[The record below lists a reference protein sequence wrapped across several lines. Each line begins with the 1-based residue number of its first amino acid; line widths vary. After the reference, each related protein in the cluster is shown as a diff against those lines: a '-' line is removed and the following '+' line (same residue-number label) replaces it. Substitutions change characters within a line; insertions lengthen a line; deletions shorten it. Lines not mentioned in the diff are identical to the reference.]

1 MFKYISLILIT
12 LLVSCGGIQMIN
24 RDTSH
29 LYTEKFLKDF
39 DVAKKSFVD
48 GNKELALGQLNAI
61 QDAKLRPAELA
72 TKTNLI
78 GVINY
83 SNQNYEQAIFQ
94 FNLALNSS
102 GEDGQLNAQIKLNLA
117 SSYYKLG
124 DLENT
129 FKTLDGTDSR
139 WLLNRDL
146 ENFHKLRYRV
156 SKELDFQAVA
166 LDSLLWLNSG
176 ANTVDEL
183 KEKKFYGQLVTQ
195 YFIVDQAERVRIVQ
209 DFKEG
214 KDFVCAY
221 LSYLEIEQLINQGNK
236 GKAQEVGDWV
246 KSQYNMYPEVI
257 GLVTARFENLKKYS
271 KINLRSIGVVLPLT
285 GDKSKFGK
293 RALAGIDHAVRKY
306 NEQNSTKPNFQ
317 PIQIKI
323 FDSMGSAIVGKE
335 KVREMIERENSSI
348 IIGGLLKDE
357 AKAQYEAARK
367 YGAFFISL
375 SQIYTSKDDKGHL
388 LIEVPGSV
396 ESQVSLLF
404 SEKYLSKFGNKVSII
419 YPNTDTGYSYVD
431 SAWKMAEKAGAE
443 IVSIQSFDTNQTDH
457 RSTVAKILGLYFTRE
472 RQEEFELLKSVHK
485 LEGNTS
491 IRRVQTLGPIV
502 DFDWVLLPAAPNDAL
517 QLIPSFNYYDAF
529 NVNLVGGP
537 NWRSRR
543 ISRETSKLGK
553 LFFVDSEVPQGD
565 SGFVSSYQSRYGQ
578 RPGVVEILGFEGMA
592 LAANVLS
599 LGDFTSRDELERTL
613 VNAKKVAGITG
624 SWRLEDDV
632 WMKDMSLM
640 SLYRGRLNKVN
651 LTIEKSVEKSIE
663 EEVSN

>member
-29 LYTEKFLKDF
+29 LYTKQFLDKF

-48 GNKELALGQLNAI
+48 GKKDVALQQLNNI
-61 QDAKLRPAELA
+61 QDAKLKPAELA
-72 TKTNLI
+72 TKNNLI
-78 GVINY
+78 GVISY
-83 SNQNYEQAIFQ
+83 SNESYEQAIFQ

-102 GEDGQLNAQIKLNLA
+102 QEDGELSAQIRLNLA
-117 SSYYKLG
+117 SSYYKLD

-139 WLLNRDL
+139 YLLNRDL

-156 SKELDFQAVA
+156 SKELDFQTVA
-166 LDSLLWLNSG
+166 LDSLLWLNVN
-176 ANTVDEL
+176 AKTVEEL
-183 KEKKFYGQLVTQ
+183 KNNKFYPQLVTQ
-195 YFIVDQAERVRIVQ
+195 YFIIDQSQRVKIVQ

-214 KDFVCAY
+214 KEFVCAY
-221 LSYLEIEQLINQGNK
+221 LSYLEVEQLINEGNK
-236 GKAQEVGDWV
+236 AKAQEVGTWMQ
-246 KSQYNMYPEVI
+246 SSFSNYPEVLA
-257 GLVTARFENLKKYS
+257 LVANRFETLKKYS
-271 KINLRSIGVVLPLT
+271 KINMQSIGVVLPLT

-306 NEQNSTKPNFQ
+306 NDRNKGKVDFK

-323 FDSMGSAIVGKE
+323 FDSMGSAAVGKE

-348 IIGGLLKDE
+348 VIGGLLKDE
-357 AKAQYEAARK
+357 ARAEYEAARK

-375 SQIYTSKDDKGHL
+375 SQIYTSKDEKNHL

-404 SEKYLSKFGNKVSII
+404 SEKYLSKYGNKVSII
-419 YPNTDTGYSYVD
+419 YPNTESGYSYVD
-431 SAWKMAEKAGAE
+431 SAWKMAEKSGAE
-443 IVSIQSFDTNQTDH
+443 IVSIQSFDHNQTDH
-457 RSTVAKILGLYFTRE
+457 RSTVAKVLGLYFTRE
-472 RQEEFELLKSVHK
+472 RQEEYDLLKEVHK
-485 LEGNTS
+485 LEGNTT

-529 NVNLVGGP
+529 NVTLVGGP

-543 ISRETSKLGK
+543 ISREASKLGK
-553 LFFVDSEVPQGD
+553 LLFVDSEVPKTD
-565 SGFVSSYQSRYGQ
+565 SAFVSSYQKRYDQ
-578 RPGVVEILGFEGMA
+578 RPGVVEILGFESMS
-592 LAANVLS
+592 LAANILA
-599 LGDFTSRDELERTL
+599 LGDFNSRDELEST
-613 VNAKKVAGITG
+613 VMGAQKVAGITG

-651 LTIEKSVEKSIE
+651 FTSEKVIEKQ
-663 EEVSN
+663 